1 MSRLFITPREI
12 HLINDWTKEFIKD
25 VVGQYIVY
33 YPISILKTRVHPV
46 YDEAIQKIFDSP
58 IKIDALVD
66 QPQEGNVIGNFS
78 VESSTTLSVYIQA
91 RDLIDKEFQ
100 PEPGDFFSYGSQVF
114 EVLIAKTVGDIFGQ
128 SEYDIHWQLEAKLAR
143 SGRFDLPDFK
153 KLLED
158 SKHFESS
165 MVNKTFQQQRGLSE
179 TDQEGVTGDVR
190 QVRQRLK
197 DDMEPIALN
206 EGPRTV
212 GTEEDESD
220 VSDTDGKQSSSS
232 FYNE

>member
-1 MSRLFITPREI
+1 MARLFITPREI

-46 YDEAIQKIFDSP
+46 YDEAVEKIFDTP

-66 QPQEGNVIGNFS
+66 QPEEGNSIGKFT
-78 VESSTTLSVYIQA
+78 VESTTELSVYIQS
-91 RDLIDKEFQ
+91 RDLLDKGFQ

-114 EVLIAKTVGDIFGQ
+114 EVMTTVELGNTFGQ
-128 SEYDIHWQLEAKLAR
+128 AEYNVYWRLNSKLAR

-153 KLLED
+153 QLLKD
-158 SKHFESS
+158 SPNFDESQ
-165 MVNKTFQQQRGLSE
+165 VVKTFQQQRGLAENDVDGS
-179 TDQEGVTGDVR
+179 TADVR
-190 QVRQRLK
+190 QVRERLA
-197 DDMEPIALN
+197 DDMEPIALD

-220 VSDTDGKQSSSS
+220 KSDTTGKQSSSS